1 MRRLTG
7 QTRKTVKLS
16 DSVHRELAG
25 YVLAAG
31 AAGVSVM
38 ALASP
43 SEGQIVYT
51 PAHEQIER
59 NGMMLIDLN
68 HDGTTD
74 LTIRE
79 IPWTA
84 QGNGRYPGNSVQ
96 AVTRN
101 GGGLRFG
108 SEHYNMPKWAAALVR
123 GSKIGPSNAFRT
135 GAEIVLHCT
144 SSGVFYGGF
153 WSEDT
158 VNRFLGIR
166 FRIGEETHYG
176 WARMNTKLGPPQ
188 KGIAATLTGYAY
200 ETQPGKPIRAGD
212 TGGVDADGNED
223 SAPSSEIF
231 SSPGTEDKATPV
243 SLGTLAL
250 GALART
256 SGRRNVGDVR

>member
-1 MRRLTG
+1 MRRLAG
-7 QTRKTVKLS
+7 PTRKTVKLS
-16 DSVHRELAG
+16 DTLHRELAG

-31 AAGVSVM
+31 AASVSVM

-59 NGMMLIDLN
+59 NGTMLIDLN

-84 QGNGRYPGNSVQ
+84 FGDGRYPGNSVQ
-96 AVTRN
+96 AVIHN
-101 GGGLRFG
+101 GGGILI
-108 SEHYNMPKWAAALVR
+108 SVEPKWAAALGR
-123 GSKIGPSNAFRT
+123 GARIESSSPARS
-135 GAEIVLHCT
+135 GAAIMDQET
-144 SSGVFYGGF
+144 SYGTYYGGL
-153 WSEDT
+153 WSAFT
-158 VNRFLGIR
+158 TNRFLGIS
-166 FRIGEETHYG
+166 FRIGQETHFG
-176 WARMNTKLGPPQ
+176 WARLSLRLGPPK

-212 TGGVDADGNED
+212 TGADANGND
-223 SAPSSEIF
+223 DPGPSSEIF

-256 SGRRNVGDVR
+256 GSRRNAGDVR